1 MLDVT
6 RLAIFDRV
14 ARTGSIAKA
23 AKELGY
29 TPSAVSQQLTKLER
43 EVGTVLAVR
52 SHSGVRLTNEGR
64 LLHRHADRV
73 LRDLGAAEQAVRDA
87 TTQRS
92 QELRLASFASA
103 ALKLLTP
110 AIARFRA
117 ARPAVRLSFTEIEPP
132 GGYDAVRVG
141 DLDLLVTHV
150 YPGVTPPDTD
160 GLIAEELLVDPFVVV
175 VPAGHDLPA
184 STTALSVADLR
195 DLPLISGSPGHANR
209 AALERTLADAGMVP
223 RVGFE
228 IRDYAVTLAL
238 VAAGAGASVVP
249 WSVVSTAPP
258 GIRVLTLDR
267 GEARRVLVL
276 RRPMTDR
283 SIAAAFLHELRTAVG
298 DLGEGCDRNTRPVN
312 S

>member
-6 RLAIFDRV
+6 RLVIFNRV

-29 TPSAVSQQLTKLER
+29 TASAVSQQLTKLER
-43 EVGTVLAVR
+43 EVGAMLALR
-52 SHSGVRLTNEGR
+52 SHSGIQLTNEGR

-87 TTQRS
+87 AAQRS

-110 AIARFRA
+110 AITRFRV
-117 ARPAVRLSFTEIEPP
+117 ARPDVRLSLTEVEPP
-132 GGYDAVRVG
+132 DGYDAVRVG

-150 YPGVTPPDTD
+150 YPGVSPPDTD
-160 GLIAEELLVDPFVVV
+160 GLVDEELLIDPFVVV

-195 DLPLISGSPGHANR
+195 DLPLISGGPDHANR
-209 AALERTLADAGMVP
+209 AALERTFADAGISP
-223 RVGFE
+223 RVEFE

-238 VAAGAGASVVP
+238 VAGGAGASVVP

-267 GEARRVLVL
+267 GEARRMMVLH
-276 RRPMTDR
+276 RPMTDR
-283 SIAAAFLHELRTAVG
+283 SIGTAFLHELRTAVS
-298 DLGEGCDRNTRPVN
+298 DLGEVCDRNARPPN